1 MKRKLIL
8 FICLIALQSI
18 AHTQRQYK
26 SYAITNALDS
36 ISKEKRLV
44 VLGVTQLNYLII
56 DNQKLCQENQAL
68 TKINERNELYIGQI
82 ERELR
87 DIKDINK
94 GLNEGLSEELK
105 RKKKWRRA
113 TLYSVGLNITF
124 LASLIVLNR

>member
-1 MKRKLIL
+1 M
-8 FICLIALQSI
+8 
-18 AHTQRQYK
+18 
-26 SYAITNALDS
+26 NVLDS
-36 ISKEKRLV
+36 LSEERRLV
-44 VLGVTQLNYLII
+44 LLAVNKMYYLNA
-56 DNQKLCQENQAL
+56 DNQKLCQENHAL
-68 TKINERNELYIGQI
+68 TKINELNVSYIVQI

-113 TLYSVGLNITF
+113 TLYSVGLNVTF